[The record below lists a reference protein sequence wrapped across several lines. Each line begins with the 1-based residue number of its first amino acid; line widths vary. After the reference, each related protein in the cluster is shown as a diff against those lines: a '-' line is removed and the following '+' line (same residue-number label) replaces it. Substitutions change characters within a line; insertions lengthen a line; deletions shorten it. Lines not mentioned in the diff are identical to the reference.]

1 MLRPIQAPPWAMSGV
16 AGRYRATFRDYEH
29 NVHWLVGEP
38 GWQDVADEVLA
49 WMNAQ
54 VPA

>member
-1 MLRPIQAPPWAMSGV
+1 MIL
-16 AGRYRATFRDYEH
+16 E
-29 NVHWLVGEP
+29 HWLVGEP

-49 WMNAQ
+49 WMNPE